1 MGDAGQVLS
10 LQHDI
15 SPRKPPATWPRRP
28 SVLRTINLPLPHPS
42 HWLPP
47 SHLHPGALCL
57 SLSTSLPSFLHPGGG
72 KVPRPSR
79 RGKSAPHHGNTQRQE
94 SPAIEQS
101 IGAQIAGS
109 VAQVPTSA
117 PPLKLDQLIHL
128 ACVLLYTSLCNPM
141 DCSPPGSSVHG
152 ISQQDYWSSLPLP
165 PPSDLPDPEIEPT
178 SPAPASRLF
187 TASATWE
194 PPIHLAVPQ
203 FLCLQNG
210 FEIKTAS

>member
-15 SPRKPPATWPRRP
+15 SPRKPPATWPWRP

-57 SLSTSLPSFLHPGGG
+57 SLSLSLPSLLHPGGG

-94 SPAIEQS
+94 SPARKRTEHRS
-101 IGAQIAGS
+101 PNCRVHGS
-109 VAQVPTSA
+109 GVPASA

-128 ACVLLYTSLCNPM
+128 VCVCSVVYFSLQP
-141 DCSPPGSSVHG
+141 HG
-152 ISQQDYWSSLPLP
+152 L
-165 PPSDLPDPEIEPT
+165 
-178 SPAPASRLF
+178 
-187 TASATWE
+187 
-194 PPIHLAVPQ
+194 
-203 FLCLQNG
+203 
-210 FEIKTAS
+210 